1 MEQRCIREYAVEPR
15 RRQVEPQKI
24 LLPHLA
30 ATVRPRHFHEARGT
44 LQPNRHVAKSGERF
58 QIASRP
64 AAEIQNGEQRLRF
77 DVIQQRGDV
86 LADVMMLRTLAKI
99 RGALIVVFKR
109 KRGYFLQVAWIEL
122 HFSACFWP
130 SSNELCTPDIARA
143 SLALLTPP
151 H

>member
-15 RRQVEPQKI
+15 RRQVEPEKI

-44 LQPNRHVAKSGERF
+44 LQPDRHVAKTSERF

-64 AAEIQNGEQRLRF
+64 TAEIQNGERRSRF
-77 DVIQQRGDV
+77 DVIQQCGDV
-86 LADVMMLRTLAKI
+86 LTNVMILRALAKI
-99 RGALIVVFKR
+99 RGALIVVFER

-130 SSNELCTPDIARA
+130 SSMNFAR
-143 SLALLTPP
+143 LTSEGKPAP
-151 H
+151 G